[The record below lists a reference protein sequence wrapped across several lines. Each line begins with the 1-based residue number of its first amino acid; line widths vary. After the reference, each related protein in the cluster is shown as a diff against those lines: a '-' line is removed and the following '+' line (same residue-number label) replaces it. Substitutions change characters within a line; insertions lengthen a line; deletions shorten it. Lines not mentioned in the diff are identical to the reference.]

1 MAKNPKDKLSESV
14 AIASAKDKALR
25 TTNTLKP
32 ERPPVPLAPP
42 KETERKDDR
51 KS

>member
-1 MAKNPKDKLSESV
+1 MAKNPKDKLSKSV
-14 AIASAKDKALR
+14 ATASAKDKAVR
-25 TTNTLKP
+25 TTDTLKP
-32 ERPPVPLAPP
+32 ERPPAPP

>member
-14 AIASAKDKALR
+14 AKAPTKDKALN
-25 TTNTLKP
+25 TADTLKP
-32 ERPPVPLAPP
+32 ERPPAPP